1 MPNKTA
7 GETECPAAP
16 PEAPPPS
23 RAWALK
29 LLVPILIL
37 AAWDLTVRFGD
48 VSPFIIPSPWDILRE
63 FYDNMLNGRLPL
75 QIFISLKRSLGG
87 FLLGSALGIFLGVI
101 MGWSRVWNL
110 LFDLAVNFIR
120 SVPKTAL
127 APLFL
132 IWFGLGDLSK
142 VLLIAFSSFFFTV
155 IPTIEGVKNVD
166 HTYIKSARSMGADN
180 LQVLL
185 TVVLPAALPSI
196 FAGGAPGRDHLP
208 AGPGHGGNH
217 RRSRRAGFF
226 ARGIPNQSGHG
237 LDVRHPVGPG
247 PARVRTGRG
256 HAEAGPGVDALAQGE
271 NYIPLIS
278 YC

>member
-23 RAWALK
+23 RTWALK

-196 FAGGAPGRDHLP
+196 FAGVRLAVTTSLLVLVMVEII
-208 AGPGHGGNH
+208 AGSDGLGFLLEE
-217 RRSRRAGFF
+217 SRTNLDMALLF
-226 ARGIPNQSGHG
+226 ATLSVLGLLGYG
-237 LDVRHPVGPG
+237 LDAGMQRL
-247 PARVRTGRG
+247 ARVLMPWRKGKT
-256 HAEAGPGVDALAQGE
+256 
-271 NYIPLIS
+271 IS
-278 YC
+278 L